1 MRTRNG
7 FKASALS
14 SASASSTGEVTRR
27 FACTPASK
35 AALRAWPLVT
45 GTACGSGVQ
54 GNDFQSL
61 GKPAGFPL
69 SRACARV
76 RKKGILECR
85 SLGTRRA
92 LALLRVPS
100 HHLAND
106 HQMTPPLFAGAFRAF
121 GPFAPLTAARLSGTA
136 SRALRPKVSHRAG
149 LRGRVVERWASRRLP
164 SQGASGHAFPAFE
177 FLRPLA
183 FLSPFESPAQRPR
196 DRRASDRRSALRAT
210 AARLQLPALP
220 EAPCCRSPSPGN
232 KAGCKPLLSASIA
245 RRMSVMAIAERLVAR
260 VSFSKKLT
268 GPERGPS
275 KYESQRGCLLIRRR
289 RER

>member
-136 SRALRPKVSHRAG
+136 SRALRPKASCRAG
-149 LRGRVVERWASRRLP
+149 LRGVLSSVGPHAACLAGELRVMPFPPSSSFDLWLSFRPSSLPHSGPGTGGLPTGGQPFAPLPPASSFQPCPKLRAVEALLPETKRVASRSLV
-164 SQGASGHAFPAFE
+164 Q
-177 FLRPLA
+177 
-183 FLSPFESPAQRPR
+183 
-196 DRRASDRRSALRAT
+196 
-210 AARLQLPALP
+210 ALP
-220 EAPCCRSPSPGN
+220 EG
-232 KAGCKPLLSASIA
+232 
-245 RRMSVMAIAERLVAR
+245 
-260 VSFSKKLT
+260 
-268 GPERGPS
+268 
-275 KYESQRGCLLIRRR
+275 
-289 RER
+289 